1 LILVAMVV
9 PGSPEVLVWPLEW
22 MILLALCLCGLVFWI
37 MGSRQRRETG
47 EAERNSLILD
57 EQ

>member
-1 LILVAMVV
+1 
-9 PGSPEVLVWPLEW
+9 

-37 MGSRQRRETG
+37 TGSRQRRETD